1 MRYENK
7 RWHREDNF
15 FVNQSTS
22 FDLSN
27 VRVLHNGV
35 DTVKELFQ
43 CTIKPDLLANL
54 DHVFNDSFERIYT
67 VGGYSWL
74 VSKSSKN
81 TGYQYILRNND
92 VGLVVLLKSFY
103 LDADLHG
110 SHMKIEGS
118 PHLIDSMTPEQYSE
132 FTQKI
137 AQLFGHQVLPIGC
150 AVHLAVDVKNW
161 RPDSNFEYALVTRS
175 KRRMAF
181 AGISNAS
188 YDVAEVASI
197 YGDRQ
202 TFTFG
207 SASSVQLSVYD
218 KVTEAIKRDKIDYWE
233 SKWRQIPAVDDFME
247 SEYKAGDQVTRIEGR
262 LHHSVIQQFCN
273 GTVGADG
280 KNITIYNFADCAE
293 HLTALW
299 HYVLN
304 NFRLHHSS
312 TYVHPFW
319 QLLEEDVQF
328 FKPSP
333 GFHYKR
339 AQKNPDNENVK
350 RKIAIWLGNTIRLYA
365 RRNFKTEYIVGLLS
379 QASLDDEI
387 GYYLGLPFTDKDLLH
402 SALMDFVDKK
412 REVLILQGIAA

>member
-15 FVNQSTS
+15 FVNSVTS
-22 FDLSN
+22 YDLSN

-35 DTVKELFQ
+35 DTVKELYQ
-43 CTIKPDLLANL
+43 CCIKPELLVNL
-54 DHVFNDSFERIYT
+54 EYAFNESFERIYSS
-67 VGGYSWL
+67 GGYNWL
-74 VSKSSKN
+74 VSKSSKT

-103 LDADLHG
+103 IDADLHG

-118 PHLIDSMTPEQYSE
+118 PHLINSMTPEQYSA
-132 FTQKI
+132 FTMEI
-137 AQLFGHQVLPIGC
+137 ARLFGHQVQAIGC
-150 AVHLAVDVKNW
+150 AVHLAVDLKGW
-161 RPDSNFEYALVTRS
+161 KPDTNFEYALVTRS

-181 AGISNAS
+181 AGISNAT
-188 YDVAEVASI
+188 YDMAECSAI

-207 SASSVQLSVYD
+207 AASSVQFSVYD
-218 KVTEAIKRDKIDYWE
+218 KVTEAIKSDKIDYWE
-233 SKWRQIPAVDDFME
+233 NQWLQIPAANDFME
-247 SEYKAGDQVTRIEGR
+247 TEYKPGDQVTRIEGR

-273 GTVGADG
+273 GTFDDKG
-280 KNITIYNFADCAE
+280 KNIVINSFADCSE

-304 NFRLHHSS
+304 NFRLHHSTS
-312 TYVHPFW
+312 YVHPLW
-319 QLLEEDVQF
+319 QLLEEDLFF
-328 FKPSP
+328 FKPAP
-333 GFHYKR
+333 DFHYKR
-339 AQKNPDNENVK
+339 AQKKPDNDNVK